1 MLEISERSFTLRPTA
16 PSEKS
21 QLEEAAAA
29 RAEGHGGHHHGP
41 QDPDQG
47 HGPTPAIQAEDARGA
62 GADHPQGLVTKRYR
76 LQTIL
81 VPEAESVIERPDN
94 FLDVLLVLQRHFL
107 LFNGGHFLH

>member
-1 MLEISERSFTLRPTA
+1 MLKISKRNHQPTA

-21 QLEEAAAA
+21 QLEEAAAGGA
-29 RAEGHGGHHHGP
+29 DGHGRPHHGR

-47 HGPTPAIQAEDARGA
+47 HRPTPAIQAEDAPGA

-81 VPEAESVIERPDN
+81 VPEAESVVKCPDN
-94 FLDVLLVLQRHFL
+94 ILDVLLVLQRHFL
-107 LFNGGHFLH
+107 LFYGGHFLH